1 MVIENGFN
9 ANEYSSLLPAGTYKF
24 RVDKIEPK
32 QTSSGGVMLLIT
44 LLLMDGQ
51 YTLNHKITDRI
62 NWQCPTSKTA
72 EDIGRQTFAKL
83 VKACGKTNIY
93 DTNELIGCEIA
104 VKVDIT
110 DSDNYGEQQAI
121 KRYIPVGTATLSA
134 IPTMR
139 KSNPQPKQ
147 EESSNDDD
155 YGDIPFL

>member
-51 YTLNHKITDRI
+51 YTLNHKVTDRV
-62 NWQCPTSKTA
+62 NWQCPTSQTA
-72 EDIGRQTFAKL
+72 ENIGRETFAKL

-93 DTNELIGCEIA
+93 DTNELIGSEIA
-104 VKVDIT
+104 AKVEVIV
-110 DSDNYGEQQAI
+110 SDPYGEQQVV
-121 KRYIPVGTATLSA
+121 KRYMPVNATTFSEIPKLKT
-134 IPTMR
+134 P
-139 KSNPQPKQ
+139 PKTQ
-147 EESSNDDD
+147 IKKEESVEE
-155 YGDIPFL
+155 YGDIPF

>member
-51 YTLNHKITDRI
+51 YTLNHKVTDRI
-62 NWQCPTSKTA
+62 NWQCPTSQTA
-72 EDIGRQTFAKL
+72 ENIGRETFAKL
-83 VKACGKTNIY
+83 VKACGKVNIY
-93 DTNELIGCEIA
+93 DTNELIGSEIA

-110 DSDNYGEQQAI
+110 IHEQYGEQQVV
-121 KRYIPVGTATLSA
+121 KRYMPVNATTFSEIPKLQT
-134 IPTMR
+134 
-139 KSNPQPKQ
+139 PKAQ
-147 EESSNDDD
+147 VKEEESFEE
-155 YGDIPFL
+155 YGDIPF

>member
-9 ANEYSSLLPAGTYKF
+9 ADEYSSLLPAGTYKF

-51 YTLNHKITDRI
+51 YTLNHKVTDRI
-62 NWQCPTSKTA
+62 NWQCPTSQIA
-72 EDIGRQTFAKL
+72 ENIGRETFAKL

-93 DTNELIGCEIA
+93 DTNELIGSEIA
-104 VKVDIT
+104 AKVEVNIVEP
-110 DSDNYGEQQAI
+110 YGEQQVV
-121 KRYIPVGTATLSA
+121 KRYMPVNAAVIFSKIPKLQTPETQV
-134 IPTMR
+134 
-139 KSNPQPKQ
+139 KK
-147 EESSNDDD
+147 EESSDD